1 MSFSQTLIQTLPLA
15 DALRGLFVAALLLG
29 TMMMFRPLLTGIG
42 RAIVL
47 AFRQRVTARKE
58 LAQRRSLHEAR
69 TLAARG

>member
-1 MSFSQTLIQTLPLA
+1 
-15 DALRGLFVAALLLG
+15 VAALLLG

-69 TLAARG
+69 ALAARG